1 MEIWKNIPG
10 YPGYQASS
18 DGNIRSFWTK
28 GKYPKII
35 DVSTPRKNSVDSFG
49 YQVINITGPTKK
61 QSVQKVHRLVL
72 LAFRGPSS
80 KKYGLHRNDN
90 KSDNRIENLYWG
102 TQKQN
107 LDDQK
112 KNGIHLHGEKCPWAR
127 LSLKEVEKIKKQAN
141 EGYSN
146 TQQGAMF
153 GVSPSMISM
162 IRNGRRWYA
171 PRNV

>member
-1 MEIWKNIPG
+1 MEVWKNIPN
-10 YPGYQASS
+10 YPGYQASNN
-18 DGNIRSFWTK
+18 GRIRSAWGRGYK
-28 GKYPKII
+28 QPKKTYDIKVPTI
-35 DVSTPRKNSVDSFG
+35 ERFG
-49 YQVINITGPTKK
+49 YPVVSMRNAEGK

-72 LAFRGPSS
+72 LTFKGKS
-80 KKYGLHRNDN
+80 KRPYGLHRNDI
-90 KSDNRIENLYWG
+90 KTDNRIENLYWG

-112 KNGIHLHGEKCPWAR
+112 KNGIHLHGEKCPWSK